1 MLLLDEYLELCHSAK
16 IELLHDRLIVG
27 ESDTHTQ
34 HLFQQILRGWRLEAA
49 IVLAPIP
56 LWRDALTKAFG
67 CSNTDDLDNLQTW
80 ADSFDYDPTLPP
92 FTPGNCSWQNGLW
105 KQTLTMAMF
114 GLDHEEKLG
123 RHTSRGVI
131 NRLGNDAL
139 MPDNYFYL
147 GTPEQ
152 TLYEYYL
159 QGPAQW
165 VVEWVRPGVE
175 NHVRINKRSRYEAAG
190 VPELTILD
198 AKHQTVEFLRLIDGR
213 YQPQQVD
220 ASGRYAL
227 SSIPGLTFLTEN
239 LWLTKDDDKLT
250 HPLEKHFFEIA
261 EDTPRITD
269 RRPRS
274 VGPGLDFHDR
284 PVFPIALDPVSI
296 PFEDFAYWTPESKF
310 EFGDGKPDI
319 GGAEGVRGLTGMMLM
334 TFGLTEAV
342 KLFHPKDWVQA
353 LIHLRS
359 IAVTPLE
366 ETPAW
371 KQANEI
377 AIFLRDQYGCDR
389 VAVSGDL
396 VQLGTLTA
404 WSDFV
409 IIAWGLPQEKWSPN
423 SLSPYSALYRMNPDY
438 NIHLVYGE
446 RPEDDREEE
455 WIKIAIDLS

>member
-1 MLLLDEYLELCHSAK
+1 MVLLDEYLELCHSTK
-16 IELLHDRLIVG
+16 IELLHNRLIVG
-27 ESDTHTQ
+27 ESDNHTQ
-34 HLFQQILRGWRLEAA
+34 HLLQQILRGWGLEAA
-49 IVLAPIP
+49 IVLAPIT
-56 LWRDALTKAFG
+56 LWRSALTQAFG
-67 CSNTDDLDNLQTW
+67 CSNTDDLDTLKTW
-80 ADSFDYDPTLPP
+80 AESFHHDPSLPP

-114 GLDHEEKLG
+114 GLDHDEKLG
-123 RHTSRGVI
+123 HHTSRGVI

-139 MPDNYFYL
+139 MPDSYFHL
-147 GTPEQ
+147 GTLGQ
-152 TLYEYYL
+152 AQYEYYL

-175 NHVRINKRSRYEAAG
+175 NHVRIDKRSRYEAAG

-198 AKHQTVEFLRLIDGR
+198 AKHNTVEFLRLIDGR
-213 YQPQQVD
+213 YELQQVD
-220 ASGRYAL
+220 ANGRYAI

-239 LWLTKDDDKLT
+239 LWRTKVDDKLT
-250 HPLEKHFFEIA
+250 HPIEKHFFEIA
-261 EDTPRITD
+261 DDTPRMLD
-269 RRPRS
+269 CSPRY
-274 VGPGLDFHDR
+274 VGAGIDFHDR
-284 PVFPIALDPVSI
+284 PAFPIALESVPI
-296 PFEDFAYWTPESKF
+296 PFEDFAYWTPEAKF
-310 EFGDGKPDI
+310 EFVDGKPDI
-319 GGAEGVRGLTGMMLM
+319 GGTEGVKGLTGMMLM

-342 KLFHPKDWVQA
+342 KLFQPKDWVQA

-371 KQANEI
+371 KQAIEI

-396 VQLGTLTA
+396 VDLGTLTA

-409 IIAWGLPQEKWSPN
+409 IIAWGLPQERLSPN
-423 SLSPYSALYRMNPDY
+423 SLNPSSVLYQMNPDY

-446 RPEDDREEE
+446 QPEDDREEK
-455 WIKIAIDLS
+455 WIRTAIDL

>member
-1 MLLLDEYLELCHSAK
+1 MRFLDEYLELCHSAK
-16 IELLHDRLIVG
+16 IELLQNRLIVG
-27 ESDTHTQ
+27 ESDNHTR
-34 HLFQQILRGWRLEAA
+34 HLFQQILRGWGLEVA
-49 IVLAPIP
+49 IVLAPGF
-56 LWRDALTKAFG
+56 LWRSALTQAFG
-67 CSNTDDLDNLQTW
+67 CPDTDDLDHLKHW
-80 ADSFDYDPTLPP
+80 ADTFNYDPTLLPY
-92 FTPGNCSWQNGLW
+92 TPGNCSWQNGLW

-250 HPLEKHFFEIA
+250 HPLGKHFFEIV
-261 EDTPRITD
+261 EDTPRIAD
-269 RRPRS
+269 RRPCS
-274 VGPGLDFHDR
+274 VGAGMDFHDR
-284 PVFPIALDPVSI
+284 PVFPISLDPVAI

-310 EFGDGKPDI
+310 EFVDGKPDI
-319 GGAEGVRGLTGMMLM
+319 GGIDGVKGLTGMMLM

-353 LIHLRS
+353 LLNLRS
-359 IAVTPLE
+359 FAKMPMQE
-366 ETPAW
+366 KPEW
-371 KQANEI
+371 KQACEI
-377 AIFLRDQYGCDR
+377 AIFLKDQYGSTR

-396 VQLGTLTA
+396 VHLETLTA
-404 WSDFV
+404 WSRFV
-409 IIAWGLPQEKWSPN
+409 IIAWGLPQGKSDPN
-423 SLSPYSALYRMNPDY
+423 FLNPYSALYQMNPDY
-438 NIHLVYGE
+438 RIHLVYGE
-446 RPEDDREEE
+446 QPDDETEEA
-455 WIKIAIDLS
+455 WIRTAIDL